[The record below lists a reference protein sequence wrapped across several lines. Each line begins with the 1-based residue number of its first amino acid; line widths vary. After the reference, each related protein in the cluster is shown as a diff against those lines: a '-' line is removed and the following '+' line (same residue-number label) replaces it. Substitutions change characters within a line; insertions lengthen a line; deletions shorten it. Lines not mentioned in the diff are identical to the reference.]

1 MPSSSENR
9 TPTRS
14 PASALGP
21 RRGPL
26 RTVALLLVALVA
38 LVGCATIPTSGPIG
52 TGEVVV
58 RQPGAPVPL
67 AIEPEQD
74 APPEQIVGGFLR
86 AVDAGIFDEFATAR
100 QFLTFQASSGWD
112 PRARAVVYQGGG
124 PDIVSQ
130 EDGTVTVTVPAAAT
144 LDAGGRLTESPPSTR
159 EEVAFELTQG
169 AEGQWRISA
178 LEDGV
183 LLSSPTFEQFFRRT
197 SVYFASTD
205 LEYLVPDVRWFATR
219 NQATAAVEA
228 LLAGPSPW
236 LRDAVRTGVPDGARL
251 STTAVTVDR
260 GVAQVDLSVEARLA
274 TAAERALLQAQL
286 DATLMRQQGVLINE
300 VQMLIAGAPVSPPTV
315 PELVVNPPAGDG
327 PYVLVD
333 GVLGLLERGE
343 VVPLDGVGTLPADAN
358 SPALQPGG
366 GLVAVRL
373 GTSRIAVV
381 PTGGPVGVPGS
392 AATDGDGGEGTDDGA
407 AADEAEGTE
416 DTDGADPAE
425 GAEGTGSAEV
435 IGDAALV
442 PVLSGSSLVPPSV
455 DRFGW
460 VWSTERTSTG
470 VLRAARVDGTEA
482 EIELPWLAGR
492 RVVALAVSTDGARVA
507 VTSTGPAGAA
517 VDVAEIT
524 RMEDGTPRQSGAPL
538 TLAPALVD
546 VGAVTW
552 VDTVTLGVLGQSSSQ
567 AAATVHLVEVGGRT
581 AALPLVDDAVSIA
594 AGRGERGLYVLG
606 SDGVLSVRQGQT
618 WAVVAEGI
626 EGVAFP
632 G

>member
-1 MPSSSENR
+1 MR
-9 TPTRS
+9 ATRPTGADRPQPAAGRS
-14 PASALGP
+14 GAT
-21 RRGPL
+21 R
-26 RTVALLLVALVA
+26 RTVPCVVLLLAALVA
-38 LVGCATIPTSGPIG
+38 LAGCAAIPTSGPIG

-124 PDIVSQ
+124 PDIVRQ
-130 EDGTVTVTVPAAAT
+130 EDGTVVVTVPVAST
-144 LDAGGRLTESPPSTR
+144 IDAGGRLAEAPPSTR

-197 SVYFASTD
+197 PVYFATTD

-236 LRDAVRTGVPDGARL
+236 LRDAVRTGVPEGARL
-251 STTAVTVDR
+251 STTAVTVER

-274 TAAERALLQAQL
+274 SASERALLQAQL
-286 DATLMRQQGVLINE
+286 DATLMRQQGVLINQ
-300 VQMLIAGAPVSPPTV
+300 VQMLFAGAPVSPPTV
-315 PELVVNPPAGDG
+315 PELVVTPPPGEG
-327 PYVLVD
+327 PYVLAD
-333 GVLGLLERGE
+333 GVLGLLERGS
-343 VVPLDGVGTLPADAN
+343 VTALPGVAPLPPDVSG
-358 SPALQPGG
+358 PALQPGG

-373 GTSRIAVV
+373 GDSTVAVV
-381 PTGGPVGVPGS
+381 PT
-392 AATDGDGGEGTDDGA
+392 D
-407 AADEAEGTE
+407 GTE
-416 DTDGADPAE
+416 PVPLLT
-425 GAEGTGSAEV
+425 GT
-435 IGDAALV
+435 
-442 PVLSGSSLVPPSV
+442 SLVAPSV

-460 VWSTERTSTG
+460 VWTAEEASAG
-470 VLRAARVDGTEA
+470 LVRAARADGTA
-482 EIELPWLAGR
+482 VEIELPWLVGR
-492 RVVALAVSTDGARVA
+492 TVVALAVAADGARVA
-507 VTSTGPAGAA
+507 VTSTGPEGAA
-517 VDVAEIT
+517 VDVAEVA
-524 RMEDGTPRQSGAPL
+524 RLEDGTPRQSGPALP
-538 TLAPALVD
+538 LAPALVD

-552 VDTVTLGVLGQSSSQ
+552 VDQVTLGVLGQTAGQ
-567 AAATVHLVEVGGRT
+567 AAPTVHLVEVGGRT
-581 AALPLVDDAVSIA
+581 SALPLVDAATALA
-594 AGRGERGLYVLG
+594 AGRGERGLYVLS
-606 SDGVLSVRQGQT
+606 SDGILHVRQGQS
-618 WAVVAEGI
+618 WAVVAEGVQ
-626 EGVAFP
+626 GVAFP